1 MNVIITELCNRRCVY
16 CFAQWKLGAEG
27 GSGPQSR
34 HMSAVDFEHCLD
46 LLEGAGDPILQ
57 LLGGEPTLHP
67 EFIAFVRMGLQRG
80 FTINVFTNGLWPED
94 VSRFLEDD
102 AAERVNFTINV
113 NEPRYQSAAE
123 TERQAR
129 SMRIASRRGRCGF
142 NIYEPDFSFLFIR
155 EYIEAFSLQKKI
167 RLGLASPIVGM
178 DNRFVADADLA
189 GVGRRMIDQL
199 SELER
204 AGIIGM
210 LDCGF
215 PLCMFTEADLG
226 RLQIV
231 IERFF
236 SACSPV
242 VDVGV
247 GLEAWPCFPLSSG
260 NFSTPLRSHASLK
273 DVVAHFDGRLK
284 AFRPF
289 GSRDE
294 CFGCKFLARG
304 QCCGGC
310 LARGLLH
317 WEKSDARLLEKMAP
331 AADPAIG

>member
-1 MNVIITELCNRRCVY
+1 MNVIITERCNRRCVY
-16 CFAQWKLGAEG
+16 CFAQWKLGSAEG
-27 GSGPQSR
+27 AGPNSR
-34 HMSAVDFEHCLD
+34 HMSSADFEHCLD
-46 LLEGAGDPILQ
+46 LLERAGDPILQ
-57 LLGGEPTLHP
+57 ILGGEPTLHP
-67 EFIAFVRMGLQRG
+67 EFIPFVSMGLRRG
-80 FTINVFTNGLWPED
+80 FIINVFTNGLWPDD
-94 VSRFLEDD
+94 VSRFLEDH

-123 TERQAR
+123 TELQAR

-142 NIYEPDFSFLFIR
+142 NIYEPDFNFLFIR
-155 EYIEAFSLQKKI
+155 EYIESFSLQKKI

-178 DNRFVADADLA
+178 ENRFVANEDLS
-189 GVGRRMIDQL
+189 GVGRSMIAQL
-199 SELER
+199 SELESH
-204 AGIIGM
+204 GIIGM

-215 PLCMFTEADLG
+215 PLCMFSESDLG

-231 IERFF
+231 SERFF

-260 NFSTPLRSHASLK
+260 NFSTPLRSYANLK
-273 DVVAHFDGRLK
+273 DVIAHFDDRLK

-310 LARGLLH
+310 LARGLRN
-317 WEKSDARLLEKMAP
+317 WGKSDARLLEKMAP
-331 AADPAIG
+331 AAKPARG